1 MKRVCS
7 KSDQSNVQT
16 ITRLLQKA
24 RNKYDNKIL
33 EIEKMWGKL
42 KPHDYKKRQLITS
55 LTSTLIDIDKSIK
68 QWEEKLSS

>member
-1 MKRVCS
+1 
-7 KSDQSNVQT
+7 
-16 ITRLLQKA
+16 
-24 RNKYDNKIL
+24 
-33 EIEKMWGKL
+33 MWGKL